1 MAKHTVSDLITEQSE
16 FESCCRAL
24 KEAGRFAFDTEFIRD
39 DTYDAILCL
48 VQVTDGESV
57 TLIDPTEGLDLAP
70 FWELVADPR
79 VQTIV
84 HAGKEDFEVCLT
96 SCGLPPRNVFDVQIA
111 AGFLGHGYPLN
122 LVRLVDQVAGRKI
135 TKGQTL
141 TDWLRRP
148 LTEQQLK
155 YAADDVLYLPRIC
168 TKLERG
174 LADRKRSD
182 WANEEFARFEDPETY
197 RPPSRERL
205 GKFKGASRLDPLALM
220 TLERLVEWRDE
231 WSREQNRPVRAMM
244 RDDVMVEIARRRPS
258 RASDLQVLRGFHQSR
273 NMRVVKEVLAVIRE
287 AEAVPQSEWPK
298 PRKQTEQT
306 PMMKATVDLLSAFT
320 RAACHEQ
327 GVSSD
332 LFGGPQRLRELL
344 VYLQDGSQQKP
355 ALLSGWRERFIG
367 RHLLDLLNGKKELHL
382 SGWPDSPRLEVA
394 TRADAEAHCSDENPV

>member
-1 MAKHTVSDLITEQSE
+1 MAKHTSSDLITEQRE
-16 FESCCRAL
+16 FDLCCREL

-48 VQVTDGESV
+48 VQVTTGESV
-57 TLIDPTEGLDLAP
+57 TLIDPTEGLDLAR
-70 FWELVADPR
+70 FWELVADPS

-84 HAGKEDFEVCLT
+84 HAGKEDFEICLT
-96 SCGLPPRNVFDVQIA
+96 TCGLPPRNVFDVQIA
-111 AGFLGHGYPLN
+111 AGFLGYGYPLN
-122 LVRLVDQVAGRKI
+122 LVRLVDQVAGGKI
-135 TKGQTL
+135 AKGQTL

-155 YAADDVLYLPRIC
+155 YAVDDVLYLPRIC

-174 LADRKRSD
+174 LAARKRTD
-182 WANEEFARFEDPETY
+182 WANEEFARFEDPQTY

-205 GKFKGASRLDPLALM
+205 GKFKGASRLAPLDLM

-231 WSREQNRPVRAMM
+231 WACKENRPVRAMM
-244 RDDVMVEIARRRPS
+244 RDDVMVEIARSRPS

-273 NMRVVKEVLAVIRE
+273 SLRVVKQILAIIRQ
-287 AEAVPQSEWPK
+287 AEATPRSEWPK
-298 PRKQTEQT
+298 PRKHSEQT
-306 PMMKATVDLLSAFT
+306 PMLKATVDLLSAFA
-320 RAACHEQ
+320 RATCHEQ

-344 VYLQDGSQQKP
+344 VHLQDGSEQRP
-355 ALLSGWRERFIG
+355 ALLTGWRERFIG
-367 RHLLDLLNGKKELHL
+367 RHLLDLLNGRKELHL

-394 TRADAEAHCSDENPV
+394 TRVGPDARRSDA